1 MRFAAV
7 GVLVA
12 AAFGLHCSAPA
23 EDAAEGTSVAEVA
36 APAPSRTDPGNDDV
50 VAEDADPAYKSSV
63 PGFNEIVHEGEPRV
77 SSTVEDLSG
86 ATFVTGTFVGR
97 VVIGNKTFM
106 SRGEK
111 DIFLVKL
118 DWAGRFQW
126 AVAAGSASHERSPRV
141 TLAVED
147 GRVTVVG
154 ITEGEM
160 DCGTG
165 AMKPWASETSFLCIF
180 SSADGASAGS
190 GVFPTGAP

>member
-12 AAFGLHCSAPA
+12 AAFGLHCSAPV
-23 EDAAEGTSVAEVA
+23 EDPAGTS
-36 APAPSRTDPGNDDV
+36 TTDV
-50 VAEDADPAYKSSV
+50 VAPSAPREEADDGVVAADEDTAPFKSSI
-63 PGFNEIVHEGEPRV
+63 PGFAEAVKEGSPRV
-77 SSTVEDLSG
+77 TSSVQDATG
-86 ATFVTGTFVGR
+86 ATFVAGTFIGT
-97 VVIGNKTFM
+97 VVIGGKTLA

-118 DWAGRFQW
+118 DWAGRFAW
-126 AVAAGSASHERSPRV
+126 VTAAGSASHERAPRV

-147 GRVTVVG
+147 NRVSVVG

-165 AMKPWASETSFLCIF
+165 AMKPWATETSFLCMF
-180 SSADGASAGS
+180 SSTDGAATGS